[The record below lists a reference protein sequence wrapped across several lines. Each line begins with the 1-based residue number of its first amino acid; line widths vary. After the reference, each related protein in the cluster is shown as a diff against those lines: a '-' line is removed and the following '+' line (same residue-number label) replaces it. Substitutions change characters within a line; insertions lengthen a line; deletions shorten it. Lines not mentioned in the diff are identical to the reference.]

1 MTEQDATQFGKRK
14 KWIMCPTCRQRT
26 DLENVA
32 FVVEKQSDKAEK
44 SAEDLTEST
53 ISVQGSYGTKVSCH
67 LLPCGCSMCSAL
79 AIYGYCLFD
88 L

>member
-1 MTEQDATQFGKRK
+1 MTEQAATQFGKRK

-44 SAEDLTEST
+44 SAEDYFCPRFIWNKGFMPSPSLW
-53 ISVQGSYGTKVSCH
+53 
-67 LLPCGCSMCSAL
+67 
-79 AIYGYCLFD
+79 LFYVFCT
-88 L
+88 